1 MIEVAE
7 RIKKLPP
14 YLFAEIDRLKDEI
27 AKNGVDIIDL
37 GVGDP
42 DIPTPEAIIDVAKEA
57 LYDAKNHQYPSY
69 VGMYGFRE
77 AVSNWYKN
85 RFGVDVDPSREV
97 VSLIGSKEGIAHFPL
112 AFINKGDFALVPDP
126 GYPVYP
132 VSVMFAGGEVY
143 KMPLKE
149 ENAFLPDLGKIPD
162 DILRKTKI
170 MFIGYPNNP
179 TSAIA
184 EREFYLD
191 VVKLAKKYDFV
202 VASDN
207 AYSEISYDG
216 YNPISFLEINGA
228 KDIGVEFH
236 SLSKTFNMTGWRIGF
251 VVGNGYVVNALGKVK
266 TNIDSGIF
274 QAIQVAG
281 IYALNNAENLN
292 KPIRKIFQ
300 DRKDKMS
307 DALKRAGF
315 DFKEP
320 KATFYFWVKTPKG
333 YTSSKF
339 TKKLLEDKGIVVT
352 PGSGFGDFGE
362 GYFRISI
369 TSPRIEEAVSRIR
382 SAV

>member
-85 RFGVDVDPSREV
+85 RFGVDVDPSKEV

-184 EREFYLD
+184 ESEFYLD

-216 YNPISFLEINGA
+216 YNPISFLEVNGS

-292 KPIRKIFQ
+292 RPIRKIFQ